1 MNKKVKEEWKQYLLD
16 ENQEYT
22 MDQLSEKFRMA
33 VNYLQ
38 SKHIRLNEQ
47 MLMNLKVVESQLHLS
62 EQDREQYAAQF
73 QKEGYLP
80 QDSMKMVE
88 VMDAL
93 YHLLDISK
101 DEAVQLTLYI
111 AENHL
116 TLAEAIEIKYGF
128 SLDECNDFLEIVLA
142 PYVTYCG
149 KKALQGIRE
158 LEAMFSA
165 EFS

>member
-88 VMDAL
+88 VMDA
-93 YHLLDISK
+93 YIISWIYQK
-101 DEAVQLTLYI
+101 MKLC
-111 AENHL
+111 
-116 TLAEAIEIKYGF
+116 
-128 SLDECNDFLEIVLA
+128 S
-142 PYVTYCG
+142 
-149 KKALQGIRE
+149 
-158 LEAMFSA
+158 
-165 EFS
+165 

>member
-1 MNKKVKEEWKQYLLD
+1 
-16 ENQEYT
+16 
-22 MDQLSEKFRMA
+22 
-33 VNYLQ
+33 
-38 SKHIRLNEQ
+38 
-47 MLMNLKVVESQLHLS
+47 
-62 EQDREQYAAQF
+62 
-73 QKEGYLP
+73 
-80 QDSMKMVE
+80 
-88 VMDAL
+88 MDAL

-116 TLAEAIEIKYGF
+116 TLTEAIEIKYGF

>member
-111 AENHL
+111 AENHYTL
-116 TLAEAIEIKYGF
+116 TEAIEIKYPI
-128 SLDECNDFLEIVLA
+128 SLHECNDFLEKL
-142 PYVTYCG
+142 
-149 KKALQGIRE
+149 
-158 LEAMFSA
+158 
-165 EFS
+165 